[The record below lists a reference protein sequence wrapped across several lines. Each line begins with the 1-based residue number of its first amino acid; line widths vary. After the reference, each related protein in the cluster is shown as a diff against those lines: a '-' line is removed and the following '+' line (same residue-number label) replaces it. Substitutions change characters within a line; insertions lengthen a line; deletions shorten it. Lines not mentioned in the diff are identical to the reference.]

1 MCKYGSITSYFRLFF
16 PNFFPNFFPYLYSS
30 ITWVRAHVSLFI
42 VRIQERSRFI
52 CGCTP
57 IDFVNWGYS
66 TFLLCKK
73 SAHWDGYFSGVGDWL
88 CTQIKRLLEKYSIPE
103 INAMLD
109 ALEVEESESHNF
121 NTDDL
126 IPFIEGKT
134 VYGNDMCDDIEY
146 EYRLDFHFGTFEGSG
161 NGETRVLRLDQIR
174 AGNQISSEDTDDD
187 DTDAKEDET
196 AVC

>member
-1 MCKYGSITSYFRLFF
+1 
-16 PNFFPNFFPYLYSS
+16 
-30 ITWVRAHVSLFI
+30 
-42 VRIQERSRFI
+42 
-52 CGCTP
+52 
-57 IDFVNWGYS
+57 
-66 TFLLCKK
+66 LLCKK
-73 SAHWDGYFSGVGDWL
+73 SAHWDGYFSGVGDCL

-134 VYGNDMCDDIEY
+134 AYGNDMCDDIEY
-146 EYRLDFHFGTFEGSG
+146 EYRLDFHNSTFEGSG
-161 NGETRVLRLDQIR
+161 NGEKRVLRLDQIR
-174 AGNQISSEDTDDD
+174 AGKQISSEDTDDD

-196 AVC
+196 AAHDKVATLVEMARAGLSTLNDCEKRIALNKIKDLV